1 MLGAARALPS
11 RKAEASSMQVFP
23 QNVIAMVWDFDWT
36 LIRGHM
42 QAPLF
47 RDYGIDPDDF
57 WAEVDGLPE
66 RYGRQG
72 LRVARDSAYLNHLL
86 TYAWAGR
93 LDGLGNDRL
102 RSYGASLE
110 FYEGMPEF
118 LEAIAAAV
126 EGDRTYRRHD
136 IRVEH
141 YIVSTGLRQIIE
153 GSAVRG
159 MVRDVWASEFIE
171 APLGPGRPP
180 RPADGGASPPVGA
193 APALTQVGYAI
204 DNTTKTRALFEI
216 NKGVNAE
223 PEIDVN
229 DRMAEGERRVPFGNM
244 ICVADGPSD
253 VPMFSVVNR
262 FGGKA
267 FAVYDPSSERHFDQV
282 SLLVEQQRVITSF
295 PADYRGG
302 SEAWLWLHRAA
313 REIADGIVQRRDEA
327 LRSATAHPPAHV
339 GDGSAPRNGPA
350 AEGTEG

>member
-1 MLGAARALPS
+1 
-11 RKAEASSMQVFP
+11 MQVFP
-23 QNVIAMVWDFDWT
+23 QNVIAIVWDFDGT
-36 LIRGHM
+36 LIRGNM

-47 RDYGIDPDDF
+47 RDYGIDPDAF

-72 LRVARDSAYLNHLL
+72 LRMARDSAYLNHLL

-93 LDGLGNDRL
+93 LDGLGNEKL

-110 FYEGMPEF
+110 FHEGMPAF
-118 LEAIAAAV
+118 LKAISDAIAR
-126 EGDRTYRRHD
+126 DRTYRRHE

-153 GSAVRG
+153 GSAVRRL
-159 MVRDVWASEFIE
+159 VRDVWASEFIE
-171 APLGPGRPP
+171 APLGL
-180 RPADGGASPPVGA
+180 GGAVRPTVDDTFPLA
-193 APALTQVGYAI
+193 APALTQIGYAI

-223 PEIDVN
+223 PGIDVN
-229 DRMAEGERRVPFGNM
+229 DQMAESERRVPFANM

-295 PADYRGG
+295 PADYREG

-313 REIADGIVQRRDEA
+313 REIAADIVNRREDA
-327 LRSATAHPPAHV
+327 LRSATAHAPSHV
-339 GDGSAPRNGPA
+339 SGDAAPRNGPSEA
-350 AEGTEG
+350 SG